1 MIHAILGANGVI
13 GRQISMELSGRADGA
28 GAVPR
33 VRQVSRSPRRVNPT
47 DEPVP
52 ADLLDP
58 RAADDAV
65 KGSDIAYLVAGLP
78 YRTAVWREQW
88 PRIMQNVIAACGRH
102 RCRLVFFDNVYAYGL
117 VRGPMTEDTPF
128 NPVSRKGDVR
138 ARVASMLLSAMRA
151 GDLEAMIV
159 RSADF
164 YGPGAGLAF
173 TQQAVFEPLRRN
185 RSPRWIGAPA
195 AEHSFT
201 YTVDAGRACAELGS
215 RDAAYGHT
223 WHAPTRNDRMTGE
236 QFVRLACSA
245 AGQAFRLQAAPR
257 LMLRLMGFVIPLLRE
272 NAEMMYQFEQPYRF
286 DSSRAAARFG
296 L

>member
-1 MIHAILGANGVI
+1 MRGVSVHDCSSPKVSNRKISGPVRICSSDGSAGESLQAYRAAAAARVRPNNPIVRRREASRGMARSSGSGAARGERGVRGTGEVAHNGKIVIISQVFYCLIATTGRRVSPGADRGYGPAGAARAAILRRRRVMIHAILGANGVI

-102 RCRLVFFDNVYAYGL
+102 RCRLVFFDNV
-117 VRGPMTEDTPF
+117 
-128 NPVSRKGDVR
+128 
-138 ARVASMLLSAMRA
+138 
-151 GDLEAMIV
+151 
-159 RSADF
+159 
-164 YGPGAGLAF
+164 
-173 TQQAVFEPLRRN
+173 
-185 RSPRWIGAPA
+185 
-195 AEHSFT
+195 
-201 YTVDAGRACAELGS
+201 
-215 RDAAYGHT
+215 
-223 WHAPTRNDRMTGE
+223 
-236 QFVRLACSA
+236 
-245 AGQAFRLQAAPR
+245 
-257 LMLRLMGFVIPLLRE
+257 
-272 NAEMMYQFEQPYRF
+272 
-286 DSSRAAARFG
+286 
-296 L
+296 